1 MNNVVVICSDDKEV
15 LFENARFTY
24 GTKALDIYSRENNNL
39 IAVFNTN
46 NIFGVKA
53 V

>member
-1 MNNVVVICSDDKEV
+1 MNNVVVICSDNKEI
-15 LFENARFTY
+15 LFENARFIY
-24 GTKALDIYSRENNNL
+24 GTKVLDIYSRENDDL

-46 NIFGVKA
+46 NILGVKA